1 MNSDN
6 RVTVTVKDQN
16 GEAKENVNVI
26 VIGDSDYIEKGVT
39 NANGQATLPN
49 TNQAYTDKNGTAKV
63 NGYIVLVEDET
74 EPVYMAL
81 VTVDDNGVM
90 VCLPDGQKID

>member
-39 NANGQATLPN
+39 NANGRATLPN
-49 TNQAYTDKNGTAKV
+49 KNQAYTDKNGAGECKRIYRT
-63 NGYIVLVEDET
+63 
-74 EPVYMAL
+74 
-81 VTVDDNGVM
+81 
-90 VCLPDGQKID
+90 CRR

>member
-26 VIGDSDYIEKGVT
+26 VIGDSDYI
-39 NANGQATLPN
+39 
-49 TNQAYTDKNGTAKV
+49 
-63 NGYIVLVEDET
+63 
-74 EPVYMAL
+74 
-81 VTVDDNGVM
+81 
-90 VCLPDGQKID
+90 